1 MRGGLWVLRHCL
13 WLGLFSLCINSCSD
27 EDEQRPEIR
36 VTFPSAGAYFE
47 VLDTIRVGL
56 EITDDRDLEYVE
68 VKLLDENARLSSSV
82 ATEFPSGAVYSGIME
97 ITTSDKYLQSGS
109 YIINIKIFDGTNER
123 FEFIRVSLGAL
134 PKNRKSLEVITGEG
148 NVSAY
153 SVDSLGQ
160 VSLRALLPHDAGSFC
175 IDNRHDQGFVI
186 GNVDGEISSLD
197 LENGG
202 IVWENSWSNQPP
214 APAFLAVTC
223 DNGDVLI
230 SGYDHIILGYNQ
242 NGDLILN
249 KETTAAYRPQELI
262 VVKEHL
268 LVEQVQSGTNNHF
281 MFWYNRESMA
291 IQSNVSVPID
301 VVAITPLNEE
311 SVLIFGNDNG
321 QARVFQYSYFE
332 NVIWEPRTLEPG
344 SVIDAVKSNGNTYF
358 IAQSDGIY
366 AYTFLPN
373 FLNFI
378 VPSVVS
384 TGLKFDTDRGVL
396 LSSSSNMIQEYTTAG
411 TLITTHQFSE
421 DVVSFDFH
429 YTK

>member
-1 MRGGLWVLRHCL
+1 MILVIGILLVG
-13 WLGLFSLCINSCSD
+13 INSCKK
-27 EDEQRPEIR
+27 EDELRPE
-36 VTFPSAGAYFE
+36 VTVNFPSDGATYH
-47 VLDTIRVGL
+47 VKDTIRVGFEATDNILL
-56 EITDDRDLEYVE
+56 ESVG
-68 VKLLDENARLSSSV
+68 VKLLDSEGRLSSTS
-82 ATEFPSGAVYSGIME
+82 ASAVPGSASYSGILSIILE
-97 ITTSDKYLQSGS
+97 DKYLETGTYSINVRASDGVNQSLA
-109 YIINIKIFDGTNER
+109 F
-123 FEFIRVSLGAL
+123 VSVHLIAF
-134 PKNRKSLEVITGEG
+134 PKNRRSIVALTNSG
-148 NVSAY
+148 SAALHR
-153 SVDSLGQ
+153 VDSMGL
-160 VSLRALLPHDAGSFC
+160 VSPLSVLNHDGGEVCVNNRNDQAIVVGDIDGKVSSIDLL
-175 IDNRHDQGFVI
+175 
-186 GNVDGEISSLD
+186 
-197 LENGG
+197 NGG
-202 IVWENSWSNQPP
+202 LVWETTSPGQPP
-214 APAFLAVTC
+214 APAFSGATC
-223 DNGDVLI
+223 DGSDVLI
-230 SGYDHIILGYNQ
+230 SGYNHVILGYNDF
-242 NGDLILN
+242 GSLIVN
-249 KETTAAYRPQELI
+249 KEISATYRPEELI
-262 VVKEHL
+262 VAGEHL
-268 LVEQVQSGTNNHF
+268 LVEQVQSGTTNYF
-281 MFWYNRESMA
+281 MAHYNRASMA
-291 IQSNVSVPID
+291 LQNLLEVPMD
-301 VVAITPLNEE
+301 VVSICPFNEE